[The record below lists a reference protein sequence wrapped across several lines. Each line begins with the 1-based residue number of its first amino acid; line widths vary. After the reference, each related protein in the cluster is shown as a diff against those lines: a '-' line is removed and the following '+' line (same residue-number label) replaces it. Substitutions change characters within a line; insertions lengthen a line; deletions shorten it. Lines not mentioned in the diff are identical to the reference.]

1 MMKKEKQIKKSRII
15 VSYILIILS
24 GILISLFTYIK
35 QNYKD
40 STFEQLIYS
49 LIYTEGTS
57 IESLKGGLL
66 YGLVITTIFSIIV
79 IFPWYFKFKYK
90 TNLRISYK
98 NKNIDLQLFP
108 LELKNLLYFSVFVF
122 LLSLFFTLFNLGTF
136 SYIKYQINTS
146 SIFED
151 EYVDPSNA
159 IINFSEDKKNLIY
172 IYVESLETTYTSIGN
187 GGAELKEMIPNLEQL
202 QLNNINFSNNDK
214 LGGAMQVYGVGWTV
228 AGMVAQTSGVPLKL
242 TIDGNSYSGYSSFLP
257 GVYSL
262 GEVLENN
269 GYKNYIMMGSDAT
282 FAGRRDY
289 FSSHGNYEIYDLLW
303 ARENKLI
310 PQDYKIWWGYED
322 SKLFQFA
329 KDKLNEIAYNDE
341 PFNFTILTADTHFP
355 DGYLDESCNDIMSN
369 DHYSASFSCSDRM
382 IGEFIDWASKQDFYN
397 DTVIII
403 SGDHLGMQTDFYSS
417 LPEGYQRTVY
427 NTFINSSVT
436 SENTK
441 NRLFSTFDMYPTTL
455 AALGAT
461 IEGDKLGLGTNLFS
475 NKKTVI
481 EKYGYDYFDKEL
493 KKRSIF
499 YDNQLLKD
507 THKEILTIDKSEK
520 KD

>member
-1 MMKKEKQIKKSRII
+1 
-15 VSYILIILS
+15 
-24 GILISLFTYIK
+24 
-35 QNYKD
+35 
-40 STFEQLIYS
+40 
-49 LIYTEGTS
+49 
-57 IESLKGGLL
+57 
-66 YGLVITTIFSIIV
+66 
-79 IFPWYFKFKYK
+79 
-90 TNLRISYK
+90 
-98 NKNIDLQLFP
+98 
-108 LELKNLLYFSVFVF
+108 
-122 LLSLFFTLFNLGTF
+122 
-136 SYIKYQINTS
+136 
-146 SIFED
+146 
-151 EYVDPSNA
+151 
-159 IINFSEDKKNLIY
+159 
-172 IYVESLETTYTSIGN
+172 
-187 GGAELKEMIPNLEQL
+187 MIPNLEQL

-269 GYKNYIMMGSDAT
+269 DYKNYIMMGSDAT

-355 DGYLDESCNDIMSN
+355 DGYLDESCNDIISN

-427 NTFINSSVT
+427 NTFINSCVT

-441 NRLFSTFDMYPTTL
+441 NRLFSTLDMYPTTL

-475 NKKTVI
+475 NKETLI